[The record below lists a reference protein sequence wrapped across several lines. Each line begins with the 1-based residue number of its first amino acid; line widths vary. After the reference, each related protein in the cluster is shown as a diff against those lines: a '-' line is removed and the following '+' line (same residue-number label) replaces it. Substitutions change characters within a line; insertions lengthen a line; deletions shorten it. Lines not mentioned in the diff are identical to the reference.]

1 MLKKN
6 IKNLIQDNL
15 ESGDNIW
22 SAQKTKEYIE
32 LLTTGALLYQ
42 GLYNPVTNVPNLT
55 TLPNGVNFG
64 YVFVISQAGTFY
76 GEKVE
81 IGDMIISNEDEPSS
95 LANWDIL
102 QTNLDPDTLG
112 LEFFN
117 ELDVT
122 PLPNRKFLRV
132 FEFLKVEDNPT
143 TQEYELKID
152 PTKLGEFLSDF
163 LVFVDGQL
171 KPYVPQ
177 DHLMIGGPEDLG
189 IYKTIPQIFESTTEE
204 VSPSIFHVV
213 DGKLELLV
221 EDGEIVLGDAL
232 NRGRSSSIVSALGS
246 LSKEVGL
253 IFGLGVDGKLQILGT
268 PGHMIRFNANGE
280 GVSEPFL
287 SGANKTK
294 ITDESGNEVDADLI
308 SFLDLLTA
316 TDVTTNGVLNTIDLG
331 GTARGV
337 LGSWKITDLVIKN
350 TTANQVHINLGTTP
364 GGNDILNNF
373 QIDANVFKDDI
384 TLFKSVFSETVEQSI
399 YISSSNWNSA
409 NLIIKFSVKKVF

>member
-15 ESGDNIW
+15 ESGENIW

-95 LANWDIL
+95 LSNWDIL

-117 ELDVT
+117 ETDLT

-132 FEFLKVEDNPT
+132 FEFLKLEDNPT
-143 TQEYELKID
+143 TQETELSID

-177 DHLMIGGPEDLG
+177 DHIMIGGPEDLG
-189 IYKTIPQIFESTTEE
+189 IYKTLTEVFATSTEE
-204 VSPSIFHVV
+204 VSPSIFHIV
-213 DGKLELLV
+213 DGKVELLV
-221 EDGEIVLGDAL
+221 EDGEIILGDIL
-232 NRGRSSSIVSALGS
+232 SRGRSSSILAALGA

-253 IFGLGVDGKLQILGT
+253 IFGLGVDGKLQIMGT

-287 SGANKTK
+287 SAANKVK
-294 ITDESGNEVDADLI
+294 ITDNLGNEVDADLI
-308 SFLDLLTA
+308 SFFDLLTA
-316 TDVTTNGVLNTIDLG
+316 TGVTADGVLNTTDLG

-337 LGSWKITDLVIKN
+337 LGSWKITDVVIKN
-350 TTANQVHINLGTTP
+350 TTANAVTINLGSAELGTNIASSVLIP
-364 GGNDILNNF
+364 
-373 QIDANVFKDDI
+373 ANGFVEVPI
-384 TLFKSVFSETVEQSI
+384 GTALFSETVEQSI
-399 YISSSNWNSA
+399 YASSSNWNSA